1 MEGDKLYSIKWY
13 RNGHE
18 FYRYIPSDEPK
29 TTVFNGDG
37 INVDVRLLKY
47 CLFQFF
53 KYTFW
58 TTTFFSH

>member
-18 FYRYIPSDEPK
+18 FYRFIPSDEPR

-37 INVDVRLLKY
+37 INVDVSIDLEIKD
-47 CLFQFF
+47 
-53 KYTFW
+53 TMVVA
-58 TTTFFSH
+58 